1 MDQIAEYIDRVLEA
15 KAIDLLIEHSDL
27 DGDVLSWLKSC
38 GDRQQKVSMF
48 NKARDQGYV
57 LKTTME
63 TELDLNG
70 TDIKVINTHKV
81 MLKKDGKLLGTL

>member
-38 GDRQQKVSMF
+38 GDRQQKVSM
-48 NKARDQGYV
+48 
-57 LKTTME
+57 L
-63 TELDLNG
+63 
-70 TDIKVINTHKV
+70 IKPEIRA
-81 MLKKDGKLLGTL
+81 MY